1 VDTPR
6 TEEDVPMRGKRP
18 KKYSLEYRANAARLC
33 LSSGK
38 PVKQVAEEL
47 GVEYHTLYGWVRE
60 AEGKGKEPA
69 KPPTP
74 LTPEQLSAEVGRLRK
89 ENARL
94 KMERD
99 FLKKAAAFFAADSED
114 SD

>member
-1 VDTPR
+1 MAR
-6 TEEDVPMRGKRP
+6 KRP
-18 KKYSLEYRANAARLC
+18 KQYSSEYKANAARLC

-38 PVKQVAEEL
+38 PIAHVAQEL
-47 GVEYHTLYGWVRE
+47 GVGYQTLYTWVRE
-60 AEGKGKEPA
+60 AEGKGKGKEPA
-69 KPPTP
+69 APPSPQTP
-74 LTPEQLSAEVGRLRK
+74 AQLSAEVRRLRK